1 MFISQGSLLDQTNL
15 SQQTSALSGFCAH
28 INAICFSMSPQSC
41 SSTRLPTYCTSVKT
55 CSPFSSGRGSTLRT
69 PCRWRFSSSLLAQE
83 QRQNIFWVYVWFPR
97 RLYDIVL
104 HTDEILSLTS
114 MFNCQGAYY
123 MPLPVYF
130 LLKNTDKAQCLISRE
145 IIISIRHCQCL
156 ISRELISAFSSHS
169 SLQSTDPEVLL
180 IDKDNPL
187 KSISGGTWRSKI
199 VF

>member
-1 MFISQGSLLDQTNL
+1 
-15 SQQTSALSGFCAH
+15 
-28 INAICFSMSPQSC
+28 
-41 SSTRLPTYCTSVKT
+41 
-55 CSPFSSGRGSTLRT
+55 
-69 PCRWRFSSSLLAQE
+69 
-83 QRQNIFWVYVWFPR
+83 
-97 RLYDIVL
+97 
-104 HTDEILSLTS
+104 
-114 MFNCQGAYY
+114 

-145 IIISIRHCQCL
+145 LIISKFLWHCQCL

-187 KSISGGTWRSKI
+187 KSISGGTWRSKT